1 MEITDLINQIFSAQ
15 GMNQVNA
22 SITSSK
28 KFAEI
33 AIFTVSNAMGERI
46 EPEFVEPI
54 YNAYDR
60 VIPITPLNSKE
71 LEKFKSTQNYLYEC
85 QAQSIDF
92 NVNDNGDAE
101 STACAK
107 TSSTSNSTTE

>member
-1 MEITDLINQIFSAQ
+1 MLPLRPL
-15 GMNQVNA
+15 
-22 SITSSK
+22 K
-28 KFAEI
+28 KIPEI

-54 YNAYDR
+54 YDAFNH

-71 LEKFKSTQNYLYEC
+71 LEKFKSTQYYLYEC
-85 QAQSIDF
+85 QAQSMISM
-92 NVNDNGDAE
+92 AE

-107 TSSTSNSTTE
+107 TSSTSNSTTQ